1 MKLTITIFGRRNEI
15 AVFEKPPAPTP
26 SADPPAVTPEQ
37 REELFTQW
45 TKQSKLKSA
54 GSSHG
59 LGFSY
64 QHPTMEPA
72 ERRWS

>member
-1 MKLTITIFGRRNEI
+1 MKLMITLFGRRNQIEL
-15 AVFEKPPAPTP
+15 FEKPPAPTP
-26 SADPPAVTPEQ
+26 PADPPAVTSAQ
-37 REELFTQW
+37 REELFELW

-64 QHPTMEPA
+64 QTPTMEPA
-72 ERRWS
+72 HRRWS